1 MAHRLAPEILNV
13 EQIAI
18 DAGEFFD
25 LESLQADEVTEANL
39 FGGHTLEKQRHFNI
53 LCLNL
58 WQEPTKRKIL
68 FEDLDISEGRAAI
81 CVEEFTKRQSAWIRI
96 SAPYKR

>member
-1 MAHRLAPEILNV
+1 MEGV

-25 LESLQADEVTEANL
+25 PESLQADEVTEANL
-39 FGGHTLEKQRHFNI
+39 FGEHPLEKQRHFNI
-53 LCLNL
+53 LCLIYGRS
-58 WQEPTKRKIL
+58 PRKGKIL

-81 CVEEFTKRQSAWIRI
+81 CVEKFTKHQSAWIRI
-96 SAPYKR
+96 LAPYKG

>member
-39 FGGHTLEKQRHFNI
+39 FGEYTLEEQRHFNI

-58 WQEPTKRKIL
+58 WQESTKRKNFIRGSRY
-68 FEDLDISEGRAAI
+68 FGR
-81 CVEEFTKRQSAWIRI
+81 TSSHLR
-96 SAPYKR
+96 